1 MQRLA
6 CRDQGKAPVQ
16 DVLVAITGED
26 WNVSVVIVTGA
37 ARGIGRVIAT
47 HLSGLGWTV
56 VCADIDQAGNA
67 ETARLADAD
76 AIGCNVGDEAEV
88 ASLVAETVARHRS
101 LDAIV
106 SNAGINLYRSLADW
120 NLADWNRIIATNLTA
135 NFLLARS
142 AEQHLRR
149 SKGAMVLMASSRA
162 YMSEPGTFAY
172 SASKG
177 GIVALTHCLAM
188 SLQPDVRVNCIS
200 PGWIDTGKHGP
211 IGIEDHAQHPVGR
224 VGRPQDIAEA
234 TAFLLSAEKSGFITG
249 QDFVLDGGMTRKM
262 IYV

>member
-1 MQRLA
+1 M
-6 CRDQGKAPVQ
+6 
-16 DVLVAITGED
+16 
-26 WNVSVVIVTGA
+26 SVVIVTGA
-37 ARGIGRVIAT
+37 ARGIGRAIAT
-47 HLSGLGWTV
+47 HLAGIGWQV

-76 AIGCNVGDEAEV
+76 AIECNVADEADV
-88 ASLVAETVARHRS
+88 VSLVEETIARHGS
-101 LDAIV
+101 LNAIV

-120 NLADWNRIIATNLTA
+120 TLADWNRIIATNLTA
-135 NFLLARS
+135 NFVLAKS
-142 AEQHLRR
+142 AEPHLRR

-172 SASKG
+172 CASKG

-211 IGIEDHAQHPVGR
+211 IGVEDHTQHPVGR

-234 TAFLLSAEKSGFITG
+234 TEFLLSPEKSGFMTG
-249 QDFVLDGGMTRKM
+249 QDIILDGGMTRKM